1 MQGLREEGV
10 WEKSCIRGIQMR
22 KNLKEAR
29 QKAGMTQKQVAEYLG
44 VIERHYKAIEY
55 GERLGS
61 IDIWDKLED
70 LFCVNQRILRVNVEN
85 RPCKEENQ

>member
-1 MQGLREEGV
+1 MQGLCEEGV

-44 VIERHYKAIEY
+44 VSERHYKFMES
-55 GERLGS
+55 GHTVGS
-61 IDIWDKLED
+61 VELWDKLED
-70 LFCVNQRILRVNVEN
+70 IFNVHQRVLRENCLGQEDNQ
-85 RPCKEENQ
+85 